1 MEILKKIDNSTVTL
15 SLIGRLD
22 TNTAS
27 ELEAAIHEINSVD
40 LILDCEKLE
49 YVSSAGLRVLLLIQK
64 KVNNSIKSFTLINV
78 CEDVKEVLHMT
89 GFLSI
94 INIK

>member
-27 ELEAAIHEINSVD
+27 ELEAAIHEINLVD

-64 KVNNSIKSFTLINV
+64 KVNNSIKSFTLTNV

>member
-1 MEILKKIDNSTVTL
+1 MERLKKIDNSTVTL

-64 KVNNSIKSFTLINV
+64 KVNNSIKSFNLTNV

>member
-1 MEILKKIDNSTVTL
+1 MEILKKIDNSTITL

-64 KVNNSIKSFTLINV
+64 KVNNSIKSFALTNV

-94 INIK
+94 INVK